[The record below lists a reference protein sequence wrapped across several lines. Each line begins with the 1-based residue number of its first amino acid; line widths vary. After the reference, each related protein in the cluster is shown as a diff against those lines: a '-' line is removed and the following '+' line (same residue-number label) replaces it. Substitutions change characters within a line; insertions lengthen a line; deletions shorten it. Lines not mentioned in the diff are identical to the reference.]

1 MARII
6 ESTKDKGI
14 QIKRIK
20 NSRKNAGTVACT
32 GEEEGVLW

>member
-20 NSRKNAGTVACT
+20 NSRKNAGAVACK
-32 GEEEGVLW
+32 GEERSVL